1 MKYDI
6 ETFHSDI
13 ISLIQTD
20 LPAKLTEIST
30 EKNDGIVL
38 PVVDNTAYLD
48 SIVGQIIN
56 NETFV
61 YHGISNI
68 EHISSGPETE
78 MKVSIFVDVIFI
90 NDESQ
95 YDGNLL
101 KIGLRYN
108 RALREIL
115 DVKNS
120 SFRSSKLEIK
130 ELIPQDFKLNDE
142 EEVYKACGVV
152 VTANLVG

>member
-6 ETFHSDI
+6 ETFHSNV
-13 ISLIQTD
+13 ISLVQD
-20 LPAKLTEIST
+20 NLPAKLVEIST
-30 EKNDGIVL
+30 EKNDGITL
-38 PVVDNTAYLD
+38 PSIDNSAYLD

-56 NETFV
+56 NESFI
-61 YHGISNI
+61 YHGIANI
-68 EHISSGPETE
+68 EHISNGPETE
-78 MKVSIFVDVIFI
+78 MRVSIFVDVIFV

-108 RALREIL
+108 RALREII
-115 DVKNS
+115 DGSNTK
-120 SFRSSKLEIK
+120 FRPSKLEVK
-130 ELIPQDFKLNDE
+130 ELIPQDFKINDE